1 MDNDIKHNIIM
12 IKINI
17 LDEVENDIW
26 YKLIDHVSM
35 DVIREVDTVLYNDGF
50 DMIQDCYEER

>member
-1 MDNDIKHNIIM
+1 MDNDIKHNIM

-26 YKLIDHVSM
+26 HKLIDHVSM

>member
-1 MDNDIKHNIIM
+1 MDNDIKHNIM